1 MVSARNLTGTLVVLL
16 LSARLEAFSV
26 CPFSKS
32 SASNCRRAASVP
44 SSNVLGACSRG
55 AAPVLS
61 AWTGSRGKVSSC
73 GALRMNA
80 ETTAE
85 VTTGDLANREFQLE
99 ELEDRDVAETSIVLN
114 EDGTITAGA
123 TNGPLPMSVRG
134 KWAFDGKKYSMEISR
149 EFDASIPYVVSRVYA
164 GYVEEVLPAT
174 DTMIVT
180 GDIVMDDMDVGFF
193 KMISA
198 PSDILDSLEHVDGA
212 AARRGA

>member
-1 MVSARNLTGTLVVLL
+1 MRFLGRKAHRSPTSNIIPPGIHQEIRPALMFPTTEEPHPIHAPSPSRPAAHLDPLPPGTMVSARNLTGTLVVLL

-61 AWTGSRGKVSSC
+61 AWIGSRGKASSC

-85 VTTGDLANREFQLE
+85 VTTGDLANREFQVCVWFALA
-99 ELEDRDVAETSIVLN
+99 LLY
-114 EDGTITAGA
+114 
-123 TNGPLPMSVRG
+123 M
-134 KWAFDGKKYSMEISR
+134 
-149 EFDASIPYVVSRVYA
+149 
-164 GYVEEVLPAT
+164 
-174 DTMIVT
+174 
-180 GDIVMDDMDVGFF
+180 
-193 KMISA
+193 
-198 PSDILDSLEHVDGA
+198 
-212 AARRGA
+212 